1 VDQLTAMKVF
11 RAVAELGSFAG
22 ASRHLNLSPAA
33 VSKNITELE
42 AHLGLRLLNR
52 TTRRLSRT
60 EAGARYYEHVVLIL
74 DQMEEAEA
82 SLGAM
87 QYEPRGLLRVTAPL
101 TLTLTLFSAAVP
113 RFLERFPQLS
123 LDLRLDDRRINIVEE
138 GFDIAIRVSGHL
150 DDSSLVARRL
160 ANLQYVVCC
169 SPSYLE
175 RFGRPSTPEDLQQH
189 SCVRFTLSD
198 RVDEW
203 EFRKG
208 DRLARVAVAGRY
220 RVSSSLAVRD
230 ALLAGFGLS
239 LVPRIYV
246 ADHLRRGQLT
256 AVLEDWSAAETSV
269 YALYPSKRH
278 MTAKTNAFLAFLA
291 EQLDP

>member
-1 VDQLTAMKVF
+1 VVNSG
-11 RAVAELGSFAG
+11 GSTDRDESLPCRCGARKLRGCIATPESLAGSSQQEHHGAGG
-22 ASRHLNLSPAA
+22 ASRPEIAQSHDSAP
-33 VSKNITELE
+33 
-42 AHLGLRLLNR
+42 
-52 TTRRLSRT
+52 
-60 EAGARYYEHVVLIL
+60 
-74 DQMEEAEA
+74 
-82 SLGAM
+82 
-87 QYEPRGLLRVTAPL
+87 EPRGLLRVTAPL

>member
-1 VDQLTAMKVF
+1 MKVF
-11 RAVAELGSFAG
+11 RTVAELGSFAG

-33 VSKNITELE
+33 VSKNIAELE

-60 EAGARYYEHVVLIL
+60 EAGARYYEHVVRIL
-74 DQMEEAEA
+74 DDMEETEA
-82 SLGAM
+82 SLGSM
-87 QYEPRGLLRVTAPL
+87 QDEPRGLLRVTAPL

-138 GFDIAIRVSGHL
+138 GFDVAIRVSGHL
-150 DDSSLVARRL
+150 EDSSLVARKL
-160 ANLQYVVCC
+160 IDLQYVVCC
-169 SPSYLE
+169 APSYLE
-175 RFGRPSTPEDLQQH
+175 RFGTPRAPEDLQRH
-189 SCVRFTLSD
+189 SCVQFTLSD
-198 RVDEW
+198 RVDAW

-208 DRLARVAVAGRY
+208 DRLVQVAVAGRY
-220 RVSSSLAVRD
+220 RVTSSLAVRD

-246 ADHLRRGQLT
+246 ADHLRQGQLT
-256 AVLEDWSAAETSV
+256 AVLEDWSATETSV
-269 YALYPSKRH
+269 YALYPSRRH
-278 MTAKTNAFLAFLA
+278 VTAKIKAFLDFIA
-291 EQLDP
+291 EQLAR

>member
-1 VDQLTAMKVF
+1 VRFHHSL
-11 RAVAELGSFAG
+11 
-22 ASRHLNLSPAA
+22 
-33 VSKNITELE
+33 IT

-60 EAGARYYEHVVLIL
+60 EAGARYHEHVVLIL

-113 RFLERFPQLS
+113 RFLERFPQPS

-138 GFDIAIRVSGHL
+138 GFDVAIRVSGHL
-150 DDSSLVARRL
+150 DDSSLVV
-160 ANLQYVVCC
+160 NLQYVVCC

-189 SCVRFTLSD
+189 SCVQFTLSD

-203 EFRKG
+203 EFHKG
-208 DRLARVAVAGRY
+208 DYLARVAVAGRY

-230 ALLAGFGLS
+230 ALPA
-239 LVPRIYV
+239 
-246 ADHLRRGQLT
+246 
-256 AVLEDWSAAETSV
+256 SA
-269 YALYPSKRH
+269 
-278 MTAKTNAFLAFLA
+278 
-291 EQLDP
+291 